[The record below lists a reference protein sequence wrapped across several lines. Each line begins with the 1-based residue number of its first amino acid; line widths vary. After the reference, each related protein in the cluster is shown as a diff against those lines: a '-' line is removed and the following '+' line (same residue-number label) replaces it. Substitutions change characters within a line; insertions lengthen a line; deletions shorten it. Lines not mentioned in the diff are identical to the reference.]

1 VRVFVTGGT
10 GLVGRH
16 VIAQLRA
23 RGDDVLALA
32 RSDAA
37 ERSLAALGAGPL
49 RGDLTDGATIARAVA
64 DADAVVHA
72 AAVVLARDDWPAFHA
87 LNVAAT
93 ERVAEAAARHGRR
106 MVHLS
111 SVAVYGRRETYEGGP
126 GSVTEEFGLDRP
138 VFPGDHYARS
148 KREAELAMWRVAQD
162 TGLRAV
168 AIRPCVIYGE
178 GDRHFSPRVAAALR
192 TGRGFA
198 PMVGAGTNALSVV
211 YAGNVA
217 AAVLAALDRPAV
229 TGPFN
234 VANDGGVTQR
244 GFLEHFAAG
253 LGVRLHVVRVGAGAA
268 WLAARLADGAL
279 RFVRPAAPMTMLKG
293 AVQFLANENP
303 YSSAR
308 AERELGWRPV
318 VAPAA
323 AAERTGRSFRQ
334 AERRP

>member
-1 VRVFVTGGT
+1 MRVFVTGGT

-23 RGDDVLALA
+23 RGDGVLALA
-32 RSDAA
+32 RSDSAA
-37 ERSLAALGAGPL
+37 RALAALGAEPL
-49 RGDLTDGATIARAVA
+49 RGDLTDGTAIERGVVDSDT
-64 DADAVVHA
+64 VVHS
-72 AAVVLARDDWPAFHA
+72 AAVVLARDDWAAFHA

-93 ERVAEAAARHGRR
+93 ERLAVAAARAGRR

-111 SVAVYGRRETYEGGP
+111 SVAVYGRQETYDGGP
-126 GSVTEEFGLDRP
+126 GSVTEDFGLGRP
-138 VFPGDHYARS
+138 AFPGDHYARS
-148 KREAELAMWRVAQD
+148 KREAELALWRVAQE

-192 TGRGFA
+192 TGMGIA
-198 PMVGAGTNALSVV
+198 PVVGPGTNALSVV

-217 AAVLAALDRPAV
+217 AAVLAALDRTAV

-253 LGVRLHVVRVGAGAA
+253 LGVRLRVVHVGAGTA

-279 RFVRPAAPMTMLKG
+279 RLVRPAAPMTMLKG

-318 VAPAA
+318 VPPAE
-323 AAERTGRSFRQ
+323 AAERTGHSFR
-334 AERRP
+334 AVERTP